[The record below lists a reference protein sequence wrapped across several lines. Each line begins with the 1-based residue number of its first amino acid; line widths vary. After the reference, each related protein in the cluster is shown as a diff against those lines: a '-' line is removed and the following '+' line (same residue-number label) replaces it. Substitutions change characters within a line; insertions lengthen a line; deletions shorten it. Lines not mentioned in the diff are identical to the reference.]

1 VHTLNTLPSVGTARL
16 ALHVLPHL
24 VQLQVVLPRQALDLG
39 WGQQLEGARQQGNPY
54 GLLSQW
60 LLLCLV
66 QLLLGQLRQGLLL
79 GPGGGGEGDRL
90 VGVAA
95 AE

>member
-66 QLLLGQLRQGLLL
+66 QLLRVRLGVGLV
-79 GPGGGGEGDRL
+79 GGVGGGGEGDRL